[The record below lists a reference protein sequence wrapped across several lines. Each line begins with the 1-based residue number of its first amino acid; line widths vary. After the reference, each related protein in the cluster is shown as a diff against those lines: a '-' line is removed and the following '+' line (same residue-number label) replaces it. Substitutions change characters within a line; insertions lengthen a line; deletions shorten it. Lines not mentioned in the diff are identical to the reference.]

1 MSLLPTGVPK
11 AAAARTAGMSP
22 AAAAAAADGAAAAL
36 KSARIGRIQSKNAGA
51 QSIPAGELKCTCT
64 VLRLNA
70 PVILHTAAI
79 SFQTHPIC
87 HLCAC

>member
-1 MSLLPTGVPK
+1 
-11 AAAARTAGMSP
+11 
-22 AAAAAAADGAAAAL
+22 
-36 KSARIGRIQSKNAGA
+36 
-51 QSIPAGELKCTCT
+51 
-64 VLRLNA
+64 LRLNA